1 MPPKPPPL
9 QHHKRP
15 CRQLGEF
22 LHRSYSGILTLMSVY
37 HCVPAANPLDATV
50 VIPGS
55 KSLTNRAL
63 VAAALADGTSVL
75 SNVLFAEDTMLMMD
89 ALRTLGI
96 AVTADEQGCAVE
108 VTGCNGHIP
117 ESSGDLFCGNSGTTI
132 RFLTAM
138 AALGNGRFQL
148 DGIAR
153 MRKRPIGALGEV
165 LQALG
170 AGIEYL
176 GEEGFPPIVV
186 HASGLHGGHV
196 AFDSPQSSQMVSALL
211 LAAPYAS
218 RDVFIEVAGD
228 VPSIPF
234 LKMTTAVMDRFG
246 AGVLEDDTWSR
257 GDRTIRFIVEAPQCY
272 QSSSLLIEPD
282 ATNASYF
289 LAAAAVAGGR
299 VTVEGLGTHS
309 MQGDIGFVN
318 VLERMGCRIEREA
331 TQLSIT
337 SPPDGARLR
346 GIDID
351 LNDMPDTVPTLAVLA
366 LFADSPTTIRN
377 VANLRL
383 KESDRIAALHR
394 ELSKL
399 GAVVEELP
407 DGLIIHPPSR
417 LIPAAIETYDDHR
430 MAMSFAIAGLK
441 CPGLVINDP
450 QCCAKTFPD
459 FFERFE
465 RMIAVRE

>member
-1 MPPKPPPL
+1 
-9 QHHKRP
+9 
-15 CRQLGEF
+15 
-22 LHRSYSGILTLMSVY
+22 MSVFR
-37 HCVPAANPLDATV
+37 CIPAANPLNATV

-63 VAAALADGTSVL
+63 VAAALADGNSVL
-75 SNVLFAEDTMLMMD
+75 SNVLFAEDTTLMIE

-96 AVTADEQGCAVE
+96 SITTDEQGRAVE

-117 ESSGDLFCGNSGTTI
+117 ECDGELFCGNSGTTI

-138 AALGNGRFQL
+138 VALGNGRYHL
-148 DGIAR
+148 DGVAR
-153 MRKRPIGALGEV
+153 MRKRPIGPLGEA
-165 LQALG
+165 LQTLG
-170 AGIEYL
+170 AGIEFPC
-176 GEEGFPPIVV
+176 EEGFPPIVV

-196 AFDSPQSSQMVSALL
+196 AIGSPQSSQPVSALL
-211 LAAPYAS
+211 LVAPYAA
-218 RDVFIEVAGD
+218 RDVFIDVAGD
-228 VPSIPF
+228 VPSLPF

-246 AGVLEDDTWSR
+246 VSVLEDFRAAGSSPR
-257 GDRTIRFIVEAPQCY
+257 GAGRYIVEAPQRY
-272 QSSSLLIEPD
+272 QAASLTIEPD

-299 VTVEGLGTHS
+299 VTVQGLGTDS
-309 MQGDIGFVN
+309 VQGDIGFVS
-318 VLERMGCRIEREA
+318 VLERMGCRVEREA
-331 TQLSIT
+331 TRLSVA
-337 SPPDGARLR
+337 SPPDGIRLR
-346 GIDID
+346 GITID

-366 LFADSPTTIRN
+366 LFADSPTTIQN

-399 GAVVEELP
+399 GALVEELP

-417 LIPAAIETYDDHR
+417 LTAAAIETYDDHR

-450 QCCAKTFPD
+450 QCCSKTFPD
-459 FFERFE
+459 FFERWE
-465 RMIAVRE
+465 RMISAQA